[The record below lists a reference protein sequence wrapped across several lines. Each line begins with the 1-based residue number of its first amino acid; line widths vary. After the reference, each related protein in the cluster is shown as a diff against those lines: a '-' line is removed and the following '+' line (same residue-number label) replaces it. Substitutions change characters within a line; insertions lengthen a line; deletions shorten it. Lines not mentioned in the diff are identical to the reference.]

1 MSGRCEGEG
10 WVKGEK
16 CGLLD
21 SPGIILT
28 CNSHRMSWAHLKST
42 QVSVEGQIELLA

>member
-1 MSGRCEGEG
+1 MGGVRVKDG
-10 WVKGEK
+10 VKGEK

-21 SPGIILT
+21 SPGSILT

-42 QVSVEGQIELLA
+42 QLSVEGQTSS